1 MSCSRLQRPRVTG
14 GIVSGPA
21 STRWSGVDREQDS
34 LWRGGLVPAGPGRKA
49 WPAAL
54 GGLVRGVGVR
64 REQPSHKPSHSV
76 SCSGTCF
83 LSGTDRRTLVAPPV

>member
-34 LWRGGLVPAGPGRKA
+34 LWGGRTGPRGPREEGLAGSAGRPCQRRRGAEGAAFSQTKSPECPA
-49 WPAAL
+49 PAPA
-54 GGLVRGVGVR
+54 
-64 REQPSHKPSHSV
+64 S
-76 SCSGTCF
+76 
-83 LSGTDRRTLVAPPV
+83 